1 MVCREGKTVI
11 CSLFFCLTIISV
23 ANSAYGAVAD
33 ASYCENWFSET
44 NYETVQIE
52 SDDLYGCLRFFYA
65 QNCLYCCIS
74 YVVDGMEGNENTA
87 VEINI
92 SNSNRN
98 YTIHFTA
105 DEENEFPCNLTK
117 YFTRLTNLGQDI
129 YFELEFTEKAD
140 KNTENRAAI
149 NLIIDNKSYYIAL
162 IDMPAGEDT
171 AVAENDTTQSR
182 IEEKEE
188 EKETNATT
196 KFTYS
201 ASGEHEEKEAE
212 TEASTKFSIE
222 SGGAYF
228 YNENSLENDYDTSPS
243 QANEVSGDTLIDVPV
258 EKETSFS
265 PQAKAMFGL
274 SGAFAICGT
283 AVLIRNAVK
292 TSSAKKAELNN
303 ESPEKDD

>member
-1 MVCREGKTVI
+1 
-11 CSLFFCLTIISV
+11 
-23 ANSAYGAVAD
+23 
-33 ASYCENWFSET
+33 
-44 NYETVQIE
+44 
-52 SDDLYGCLRFFYA
+52 
-65 QNCLYCCIS
+65 
-74 YVVDGMEGNENTA
+74 
-87 VEINI
+87 
-92 SNSNRN
+92 
-98 YTIHFTA
+98 
-105 DEENEFPCNLTK
+105 
-117 YFTRLTNLGQDI
+117 
-129 YFELEFTEKAD
+129 
-140 KNTENRAAI
+140 
-149 NLIIDNKSYYIAL
+149 
-162 IDMPAGEDT
+162 MPAGEDT
-171 AVAENDTTQSR
+171 AVAEDDTTQNR

-201 ASGEHEEKEAE
+201 ASGEYEEKEAE
-212 TEASTKFSIE
+212 TEANTKFSIE

-283 AVLIRNAVK
+283 TVLIRNAVK